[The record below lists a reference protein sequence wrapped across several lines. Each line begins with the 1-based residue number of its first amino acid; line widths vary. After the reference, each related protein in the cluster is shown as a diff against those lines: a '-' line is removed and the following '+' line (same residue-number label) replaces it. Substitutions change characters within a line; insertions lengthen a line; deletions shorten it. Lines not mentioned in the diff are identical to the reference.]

1 MNENDIFVMFISEE
15 ISGPAQSNILRPR
28 RMLVPQ
34 REVSRTSD
42 SSVGPMV
49 DAKKSQD
56 VISLRQGHMAKDS
69 IVISGAAQSNIL
81 RPRRMLVPQREVSR
95 TSDSSVGPMVG
106 AKKSQDVVSLRQG
119 HMAKDSVVATKNA
132 ATVLGETQD
141 EASITPPSISGTITK
156 PFDKSFNPFD
166 VQRDQ
171 PKFVTGCKD
180 DKVMPLLHGE
190 FQNTD
195 EHKKVQV
202 SIGSNAVSHGNIQS
216 LLF

>member
-34 REVSRTSD
+34 REVSRSSD

-49 DAKKSQD
+49 D
-56 VISLRQGHMAKDS
+56 
-69 IVISGAAQSNIL
+69 
-81 RPRRMLVPQREVSR
+81 
-95 TSDSSVGPMVG
+95 

-119 HMAKDSVVATKNA
+119 HMAKDSTVATKNA

-141 EASITPPSISGTITK
+141 DASITPPSISGTITK
-156 PFDKSFNPFD
+156 TFDESFNRFD

-171 PKFVTGCKD
+171 PQFVTGHKE
-180 DKVMPLLHGE
+180 DKVMPLLGGE
-190 FQNTD
+190 SRKTD
-195 EHKKVQV
+195 GHKKVQL
-202 SIGSNAVSHGNIQS
+202 SIGSNAVSQGNIQS
-216 LLF
+216 FLL